1 MARLELEAAVRDDSE
16 IGSSAANRM
25 RKDGVLPAVVYG
37 LNRDSVAIK
46 VDERTWD
53 DLRRG
58 MRGMAV
64 IYLNVG
70 NIEEPVL
77 LKEIHRHP
85 ITRQPY
91 NIDFLRVDL
100 DKPIQVPVR
109 VVVTAQPPELSVEE
123 AFTQPTTEVL
133 VECLPGEIPPVIEL
147 DASEVTMDSPLYVSD
162 LEVGEKVTILTDPE
176 TAVATVVR
184 AAQLII
190 EEEEEEEEEGLELAE
205 GEEAPEGEE
214 GEEGEAA
221 EGEGDGDEE

>member
-1 MARLELEAAVRDDSE
+1 
-16 IGSSAANRM
+16 
-25 RKDGVLPAVVYG
+25 
-37 LNRDSVAIK
+37 
-46 VDERTWD
+46 
-53 DLRRG
+53 
-58 MRGMAV
+58 
-64 IYLNVG
+64 
-70 NIEEPVL
+70 VL